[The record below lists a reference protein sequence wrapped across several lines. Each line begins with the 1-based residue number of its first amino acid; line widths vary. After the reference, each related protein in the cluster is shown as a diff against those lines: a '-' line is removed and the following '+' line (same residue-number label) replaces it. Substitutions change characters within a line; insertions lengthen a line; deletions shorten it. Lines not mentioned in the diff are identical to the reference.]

1 MRGRRETQRDA
12 QMRANETDA
21 LTADTHLS
29 TMAVAWGGVP
39 ERDTGPLTNDR
50 VSGT

>member
-21 LTADTHLS
+21 LTADTHPS
-29 TMAVAWGGVP
+29 TVAVVWRGAP

-50 VSGT
+50 VTGT

>member
-21 LTADTHLS
+21 LTADTHPS
-29 TMAVAWGGVP
+29 ATAVVWRGAP
-39 ERDTGPLTNDR
+39 KRDTRPLTNDR
-50 VSGT
+50 KSA